1 MLWCIKEMSRTSTK
15 SWQIKFFM
23 RKGAFQILYIILITS
38 HIVVK
43 SLHDVYMKVL
53 NSDLY
58 LHEEFQRIIPLVLQ
72 RKNTAGE
79 YATTPP

>member
-1 MLWCIKEMSRTSTK
+1 
-15 SWQIKFFM
+15 M

-43 SLHDVYMKVL
+43 NRPDLYNKVL

-58 LHEEFQRIIPLVLQ
+58 LHGEFQRIIPLVLE
-72 RKNTAGE
+72 RKNTPGE